1 MGIRIRFVI
10 VALVLLTIAII
21 LRFET
26 PPIETVQWGYRGT
39 GMVQVFNP
47 RRLAAEVALNR
58 APPPLGPAQPAGA
71 KASSVYKNVK
81 VLGDISVAEFTRLM
95 ASITNW
101 VAPGQGC
108 NYCHVP
114 DDLASDAKYTKVVA
128 RRMLQMVR
136 HINTDWQSHVAQTG
150 VTCFTCHRGQPVPAQ
165 VWFTVPAPP
174 HAPGLVESDVGK
186 NRPAAA
192 AGLSAL
198 PYDPLTP
205 FLDDGDEIRVESSTA
220 LPVAD
225 RHSIKQTEW
234 TYSLMMNISQSLG
247 VNCTFCHN
255 TRSFRDWNQSTAQ
268 RVNAWHGIRMVR
280 DLNTNYLIPLK
291 DVFPAARL
299 GPLGDPPKLDCAT
312 CHQGVYKPLFGVAM
326 VKDYPELAAQSAPVK

>member
-1 MGIRIRFVI
+1 MGIGIRLAV
-10 VALVLLTIAII
+10 VVVTLLTIAI
-21 LRFET
+21 LVRFET
-26 PPIETVQWGYRGT
+26 PPVDTVQWGYRGT
-39 GMVQVFNP
+39 GLVQVFNP
-47 RRLAAEVALNR
+47 RIVAAKVAANQV
-58 APPPLGPAQPAGA
+58 PPPLGPSLSAGP
-71 KASSVYKNVK
+71 KASTAYKNVK
-81 VLGDISVAEFTRLM
+81 VLGDISVGEFTRLM

-101 VAPGQGC
+101 VAPTQGC
-108 NYCHVP
+108 NYCHAP

-136 HINTDWQSHVAQTG
+136 HINTDWQSHVAATG

-165 VWFTVPAPP
+165 IWFTSPAPP
-174 HAPGLVESDVGK
+174 HALGLVESNVGK
-186 NRPAAA
+186 NHPAPA
-192 AGLSAL
+192 AGLTAL

-205 FLDDGDEIRVESSTA
+205 FLDDADEIRAESTTA

-255 TRSFRDWNQSTAQ
+255 TRSFRDWNQSSPQ
-268 RVNAWHGIRMVR
+268 RVVAWHGIRMVR

-291 DVFPAARL
+291 GVFPAERL

-312 CHQGVYKPLFGVAM
+312 CHQGVYKPLFGVSM
-326 VKDYPELAAQSAPVK
+326 VKDYPELGAQAQP

>member
-1 MGIRIRFVI
+1 MGIRLL
-10 VALVLLTIAII
+10 ALVAAVLLSIAII
-21 LRFET
+21 VRFER
-26 PPIETVQWGYRGT
+26 PPVDTVQWGYRGV

-47 RRLAAEVALNR
+47 RTLAAQVAVNQV
-58 APPPLGPAQPAGA
+58 PPSLGAAQTGGP
-71 KASSVYKNVK
+71 KASTVYKNVK
-81 VLGDISVAEFTRLM
+81 VLGDIGVGEFTRLM

-101 VAPGQGC
+101 VAPTQGC

-114 DDLASDAKYTKVVA
+114 DDLASDARYTKVVS

-136 HINTDWQSHVAQTG
+136 HINTDWQSHVAATG

-165 VWFTVPAPP
+165 IWFTNPGPP
-174 HAPGLVESDVGK
+174 HAQGLVESDVGK
-186 NRPAAA
+186 NHPTPV
-192 AGLSAL
+192 AGLTSL
-198 PYDPLTP
+198 PYDPFTP
-205 FLDDGDEIRVESSTA
+205 FLDDADELRAESTTA

-255 TRSFRDWNQSTAQ
+255 TRSFRDWNQSTPQ
-268 RVNAWHGIRMVR
+268 RVVAWHGIRMVR

-291 DVFPAARL
+291 GVFPPERL

-312 CHQGVYKPLFGVAM
+312 CHQGVYKPLFGVSM
-326 VKDYPELAAQSAPVK
+326 VKDYPELGPQSSP